1 MGLEADEMKKTLI
14 EIYNRNKTFPS
25 GKEKHRFFI
34 TKDDFKRIAGKS
46 FLREVFLEDVVKL
59 LREDGYLLID
69 LREEEKDGFA
79 VLSIDYLMQTCER
92 LPEEIVKEYE
102 QGRPD
107 EDDEVYERGAQ
118 EQGVSERELEKT
130 ADH

>member
-1 MGLEADEMKKTLI
+1 MI
-14 EIYNRNKTFPS
+14 
-25 GKEKHRFFI
+25 
-34 TKDDFKRIAGKS
+34 
-46 FLREVFLEDVVKL
+46 KL

-79 VLSIDYLMQTCER
+79 ILSIDYLMQTCER
-92 LPEEIVKEYE
+92 LPEDIVKGYE

-107 EDDEVYERGAQ
+107 EEDEVYETGAL
-118 EQGVSERELEKT
+118 EQGVGERDLEKT

>member
-1 MGLEADEMKKTLI
+1 MGLEADEMKKALI

-25 GKEKHRFFI
+25 GREKHRFFI
-34 TKDDFKRIAGKS
+34 TKEDFKRIAGKS

-79 VLSIDYLMQTCER
+79 VLSIDYLIQTCER
-92 LPEEIVKEYE
+92 LPEDIVKGYE

-107 EDDEVYERGAQ
+107 EEDEVYENGAQ
-118 EQGVSERELEKT
+118 EQGVGERELEKT